1 MLSVSFGTMSA
12 KLAATRVAAGSNSR
26 TTSSFFG
33 ARAYNAQAAADAHAQ
48 IVVAQDVTQS
58 AVDCGQLVPMIDA
71 VEANLGRT
79 PEQLSVDSGYC
90 SESNLNALESRHIDG
105 YVATGRAKDAVAD
118 AAKIEVADE
127 ATKAA
132 TTPPQPPKADLC
144 RGHAREDQSRG
155 SQQPLP
161 IA

>member
-118 AAKIEVADE
+118 AA
-127 ATKAA
+127 
-132 TTPPQPPKADLC
+132 
-144 RGHAREDQSRG
+144 
-155 SQQPLP
+155 
-161 IA
+161 